1 MEESQFISL
10 FIPILMFYLF
20 FAFPDAFLDISLTL
34 YGRLISV
41 LLIMYYTCIDKYYG
55 ILVCLFVIF
64 YYQMDSIEGMC
75 KYNNNEMLTSV
86 FIEPTLPKDNYVRM
100 NKKEPRKIVNNKK
113 KSILLEDENLK
124 IVDMTC
130 CPVSGVCK
138 ASIVEKIDTEED
150 LVYPKKDENWAYQVW
165 SQWFVLD
172 KDNEHGLGKSTPSFS
187 FLSI

>member
-1 MEESQFISL
+1 MEPRDFFVFCALYHYRTVFLGLTLSLSLFISL

-41 LLIMYYTCIDKYYG
+41 LLIMYYTCIHKYYG

-86 FIEPTLPKDNYVRM
+86 FIEY
-100 NKKEPRKIVNNKK
+100 EI
-113 KSILLEDENLK
+113 I
-124 IVDMTC
+124 
-130 CPVSGVCK
+130 
-138 ASIVEKIDTEED
+138 
-150 LVYPKKDENWAYQVW
+150 
-165 SQWFVLD
+165 
-172 KDNEHGLGKSTPSFS
+172 PS
-187 FLSI
+187 